1 MIDPSSTDAAI
12 HSFVPLATA
21 CLPDLYTLN
30 YLVLRHLSLPLA
42 PRPTR
47 RTAEIP
53 PEPTERAALHHH
65 HDHSHPTYLY

>member
-30 YLVLRHLSLPLA
+30 YSSATCLSLS
-42 PRPTR
+42 PRDLR
-47 RTAEIP
+47 VALQKFHRSP
-53 PEPTERAALHHH
+53 PSALHCITITTIPILH
-65 HDHSHPTYLY
+65 TYLY

>member
-30 YLVLRHLSLPLA
+30 YM
-42 PRPTR
+42 
-47 RTAEIP
+47 
-53 PEPTERAALHHH
+53 
-65 HDHSHPTYLY
+65 